1 MKKSDLVLSIL
12 KETRVISIIRGV
24 DPIHVNR
31 VINSLADG
39 GIRLLE
45 ITLNSENAL
54 SIIEEQQ
61 ERTDLVVGAGT
72 VLNLSEA
79 KAAIDAGAAFILA
92 PTLDPEVVS
101 YCVERDILVVPGVF
115 TPTEVLNAHNRGAKL
130 IKIFPAGG
138 IGPQYIK
145 DLLGPLNGIA
155 LLPVGGITIENT
167 PIFMKAGAFAVGVGS
182 YLANPALAKEQN
194 WQEITRRSKAFISAA
209 RI

>member
-1 MKKSDLVLSIL
+1 
-12 KETRVISIIRGV
+12 
-24 DPIHVNR
+24 
-31 VINSLADG
+31 
-39 GIRLLE
+39 LE

-61 ERTDLVVGAGT
+61 ERTDLIVGAGT
-72 VLNLSEA
+72 VLNLADA
-79 KAAIDAGAAFILA
+79 KAAIDAGAAFVLA
-92 PTLDPEVVS
+92 PTLDSEVVS

-115 TPTEVLNAHNRGAKL
+115 TPTEVLSAHNLGAKL

-145 DLLGPLNGIA
+145 DLLGPLNGIS

-182 YLANPALAKEQN
+182 FLANPALAKEHN
-194 WQEITRRSKAFISAA
+194 WQEIARRAKAFISAA

>member
-1 MKKSDLVLSIL
+1 MRESDLVLSAL
-12 KETRVISIIRGV
+12 GETRVISIIRGV
-24 DPIHVNR
+24 DPVYMNQI
-31 VINSLADG
+31 IDSLVDG

-61 ERTDLVVGAGT
+61 ERTDLIVGAGT
-72 VLNLSEA
+72 VLNLADA
-79 KAAIDAGAAFILA
+79 KAAIDAGAAFVLA
-92 PTLDPEVVS
+92 PTLDSEVVS

-115 TPTEVLNAHNRGAKL
+115 TPTEVLSAHNLGAKL

-145 DLLGPLNGIA
+145 DLLGPLNGIS

-182 YLANPALAKEQN
+182 FLANPALAKEHN
-194 WQEITRRSKAFISAA
+194 WQEIARRAKAFISAA

>member
-1 MKKSDLVLSIL
+1 MRESDLVLSAL
-12 KETRVISIIRGV
+12 GETRVISIIRGV
-24 DPIHVNR
+24 DPVYMNQI
-31 VINSLADG
+31 IDSLVDG

-61 ERTDLVVGAGT
+61 ERTDLIVGAGT
-72 VLNLSEA
+72 VLNLADA
-79 KAAIDAGAAFILA
+79 KAAIDAGAAFVLA
-92 PTLDPEVVS
+92 PTLDSEVVS

-115 TPTEVLNAHNRGAKL
+115 TPTEVLSAHNLGAKL

-145 DLLGPLNGIA
+145 DLLGPLNGIS

-182 YLANPALAKEQN
+182 YLANPALAKEHN
-194 WQEITRRSKAFISAA
+194 WQEIARRAKAFISAA

>member
-1 MKKSDLVLSIL
+1 MKHIKEILSLSGDSGHLHRGSMVYMNQIIDSLV
-12 KETRVISIIRGV
+12 
-24 DPIHVNR
+24 
-31 VINSLADG
+31 DG

-61 ERTDLVVGAGT
+61 ERTDLIVGAGT
-72 VLNLSEA
+72 VLNLADA
-79 KAAIDAGAAFILA
+79 KAAIDAGAAFVLA
-92 PTLDPEVVS
+92 PTLDSEVVS

-115 TPTEVLNAHNRGAKL
+115 TPTEVLSAHNLGAKL

-145 DLLGPLNGIA
+145 DLLGPLNGIS

-182 YLANPALAKEQN
+182 FLANPALAKEHN
-194 WQEITRRSKAFISAA
+194 WQEITRRAKAFVSAA